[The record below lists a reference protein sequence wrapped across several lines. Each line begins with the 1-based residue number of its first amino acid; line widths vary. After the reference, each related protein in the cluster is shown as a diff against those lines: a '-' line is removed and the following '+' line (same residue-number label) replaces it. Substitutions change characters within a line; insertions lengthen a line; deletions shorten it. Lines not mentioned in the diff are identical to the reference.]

1 MKKNVH
7 MTRLL
12 VLALVLCLMVPMI
25 VACQDNTQK
34 PVGNNNNN
42 NNNNNNGSSV
52 FDIYNVE
59 DGLPESA
66 NYDDIFTILY
76 YNATGVPEFFVEDDT
91 GGVIDGAVFD
101 AIANTEERFGVT
113 IEAIPS
119 GAGDELKHI
128 NQIRTEIGGGSTDW
142 DIARVHDVQGA
153 NLSLDGSLAD
163 LNTIP
168 NLDFSKPWWP
178 ANTVASLSFMG
189 QLYLASSSMSY
200 RGINS
205 ANAIFFNKGLLEDH
219 GLEAPYDLV
228 KNKEWYLADMLEML
242 EDIHIE
248 GDENIDGKS
257 EDDTFG
263 IVIPSQLYS
272 WQESFGIEMVKKTDD
287 EKEPLKLNGDDPRMY
302 DAIDLLY
309 GVLHEN
315 DGGYLIPRVEAVNMF
330 GQGQALYIPVSLSYA
345 ITDFRNYEGLD
356 YGIVPIPMLDEEQG
370 QYYSAYTDRYFVV
383 PSSCPDK
390 SFVGTIMESMS
401 AEGYRVVTPI
411 YFEVALNDR
420 YTRDD
425 ISKEMVDLI
434 RETMI
439 LDFSYV
445 YGADKWWSRSL
456 YYMFNQNSTA
466 PNKDYTSYYKTML
479 PDAETRVETVID
491 AFKDLKAKQEQ
502 ADAE

>member
-25 VACQDNTQK
+25 VACQDNTQT
-34 PVGNNNNN
+34 PVDNNNN
-42 NNNNNNGSSV
+42 NNNNNNGPSV
-52 FDIYNVE
+52 FDIYDVE
-59 DGLPESA
+59 DSLPESA
-66 NYDDIFTILY
+66 NYNDTFTILY
-76 YNATGVPEFFVEDDT
+76 YYANGVPEFFVEDDT

-128 NQIRTEIGGGSTDW
+128 NQIRTEIKGGSPEW

-163 LNTIP
+163 LNTVP

-178 ANTVASLSFMG
+178 ANTIASLSFMG

-219 GLEAPYDLV
+219 GLEAPYELV

-242 EDIHIE
+242 EDVHIE
-248 GDENIDGKS
+248 GDEGITGKS

-263 IVIPSQLYS
+263 IVVPSQLYS
-272 WQESFGIEMVKKTDD
+272 WQESFGIEMVKKGEDTL
-287 EKEPLKLNGDDPRMY
+287 ELNGDDPRMY
-302 DAIDLLY
+302 NAIDLLY
-309 GVLHEN
+309 GALLEN

-330 GQGQALYIPVSLSYA
+330 GQGRALYIPVSLSYA

-383 PSSCPDK
+383 PYNCPDK
-390 SFVGTIMESMS
+390 AFVGTIMESMS

-411 YFEVALNDR
+411 YFEVALKDR

-434 RETMI
+434 KETMI

-456 YYMFNQNSTA
+456 YAMFNQNSTA
-466 PNKDYTSYYKTML
+466 PNKDYASYYRTML
-479 PDAETRVETVID
+479 GPAQDRVDFVIA
-491 AFKDLKAKQEQ
+491 AFQELKANQEQ